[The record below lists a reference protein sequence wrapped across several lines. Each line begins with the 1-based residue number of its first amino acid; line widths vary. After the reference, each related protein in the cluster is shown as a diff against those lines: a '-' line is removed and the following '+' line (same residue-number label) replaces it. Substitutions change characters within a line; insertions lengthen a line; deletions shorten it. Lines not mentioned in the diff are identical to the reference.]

1 MSATA
6 SPAAT
11 APVTRAQVED
21 FLFHEAAL
29 LDEWRLDEWYGLFE
43 KGATYE
49 VPTTDR
55 PNEPSDRAQF
65 YVSDDYELIGARVKR
80 LKSRH
85 AHAENPHSR
94 TRRLITNVRVGEQ
107 SNGTVPVKAA
117 FLIYKIRD
125 GNVDS
130 FVGRYEH
137 TLAVSGGGLKFRKR
151 RAVIELEVLRP
162 GGRLSFIL

>member
-1 MSATA
+1 VIAT
-6 SPAAT
+6 
-11 APVTRAQVED
+11 VTRQDVED
-21 FLFHEAAL
+21 FLFKEAAL
-29 LDEWRLDEWYGLFE
+29 LDEWRLDEWLALFE
-43 KGATYE
+43 TDATYE

-55 PNEPSDRAQF
+55 PNSDPHGSQY
-65 YVSDDYELIGARVKR
+65 YVWDDYELLSARVRR

-94 TRRLITNVRVGEQ
+94 TRRLVTNVRLGEVSGSSLQ
-107 SNGTVPVKAA
+107 VHAA

-125 GNVDS
+125 GNVDQ

-137 TLAVSGGGLKFRKR
+137 VLAANGGGLRFRKR
-151 RAVIELEVLRP
+151 RAVLELEVLRP

>member
-1 MSATA
+1 VSAIKRQSA
-6 SPAAT
+6 F
-11 APVTRAQVED
+11 TRQEVED
-21 FLFHEAAL
+21 FLFEEAAL
-29 LDEWRLDEWYGLFE
+29 LDEWRLDEWYTLFE
-43 KGATYE
+43 PGATYE

-55 PNEPSDRAQF
+55 PNAVPDRSQY
-65 YVSDDYELIGARVKR
+65 YVWDDYELLAARVKR
-80 LKSRH
+80 LKSKH

-94 TRRLITNVRVGEQ
+94 TRRLITNVRVGEP
-107 SNGTVPVKAA
+107 SGEGIPVRAA

-137 TLAVSGGGLKFRKR
+137 VLASGDGGLRFRKR
-151 RAVIELEVLRP
+151 RAVLDLEVLRP

>member
-1 MSATA
+1 
-6 SPAAT
+6 
-11 APVTRAQVED
+11 VED

-29 LDEWRLDEWYGLFE
+29 LDEWRLDDWYALFE
-43 KGATYE
+43 EGATYE

-55 PNEPSDRAQF
+55 PDADPEKAQF
-65 YVSDDYELIGARVKR
+65 YVSDDYELLGARVKR
-80 LKSRH
+80 LKSKH

-94 TRRLITNVRVGEQ
+94 TRRLITNVRVGQ
-107 SNGTVPVKAA
+107 PADSSLPVYAA

-137 TLAVSGGGLKFRKR
+137 TLALGDRLRFRKR
-151 RAVIELEVLRP
+151 RAVLELEVLRP

>member
-1 MSATA
+1 MSGA
-6 SPAAT
+6 
-11 APVTRAQVED
+11 VGRDRVED

-29 LDEWRLDEWYGLFE
+29 LDEWRLDEWLGLFE
-43 KGATYE
+43 PGATYE

-55 PNEPSDRAQF
+55 PNERIDRAQF
-65 YVSDDYELIGARVKR
+65 YVSDDYELLTARVKR
-80 LKSRH
+80 LKSKH

-94 TRRLITNVRVGEQ
+94 TRRLITNVRVGE
-107 SNGTVPVKAA
+107 SEGPAIPVNAA

-137 TLAVSGGGLKFRKR
+137 VLAADGEGLRFRKR
-151 RAVIELEVLRP
+151 RAVLELEVLRP

>member
-1 MSATA
+1 MTTA
-6 SPAAT
+6 VRET
-11 APVTRAQVED
+11 TRAQVED
-21 FLFHEAAL
+21 FLFREAAL
-29 LDEWRLDEWYGLFE
+29 LDEWRLDEWLALFE
-43 KGATYE
+43 EGATYE

-55 PNEPSDRAQF
+55 PNEDPTRSQF
-65 YVSDDYELIGARVKR
+65 YVSDDYELLSARVKR
-80 LKSRH
+80 LKSKH

-94 TRRLITNVRVGEQ
+94 TRRLITNVRVGEPAG
-107 SNGTVPVKAA
+107 SSLPVYAA

-137 TLAVSGGGLKFRKR
+137 TLAVGDDLRFRKR
-151 RAVIELEVLRP
+151 RAVLELEVLRP

>member
-1 MSATA
+1 V
-6 SPAAT
+6 T
-11 APVTRAQVED
+11 APSIAGGPITRQQVED

-29 LDEWRLDEWYGLFE
+29 LDEWRLDEWYALFE
-43 KGATYE
+43 PGATYE

-55 PNEPSDRAQF
+55 PNERSDRAQF

-80 LKSRH
+80 LKSKH

-94 TRRLITNVRVGEQ
+94 TRRLITNVRVGEPD
-107 SNGTVPVKAA
+107 GTSVPVKAA

-137 TLAVSGGGLKFRKR
+137 VLAANGDGLRFRKR
-151 RAVIELEVLRP
+151 RAVLELEILRP

>member
-1 MSATA
+1 MST
-6 SPAAT
+6 
-11 APVTRAQVED
+11 VTRQQVED

-29 LDEWRLDEWYGLFE
+29 LDEWRLDEWYRLFE
-43 KGATYE
+43 PSATYE

-55 PNEPSDRAQF
+55 PDTDPAGSQY
-65 YVSDDYELIGARVKR
+65 YVWDDYELLGARVKR
-80 LKSRH
+80 LKSKH

-94 TRRLITNVRVGEQ
+94 TRRLITNVRLGDEADGEI
-107 SNGTVPVKAA
+107 PVKAA

-137 TLAVSGGGLKFRKR
+137 VLTANGGGLRFRKR
-151 RAVIELEVLRP
+151 RAVLELEVLRP

>member
-1 MSATA
+1 MTGA
-6 SPAAT
+6 
-11 APVTRAQVED
+11 VTRQQVED
-21 FLFHEAAL
+21 FLFQEAAL
-29 LDEWRLDEWYGLFE
+29 LDEWRLDEWLGLFE
-43 KGATYE
+43 KDATYE

-55 PNEPSDRAQF
+55 PNEDPNRSQY
-65 YVSDDYELIGARVKR
+65 YVWDDYELLTARVKR

-94 TRRLITNVRVGEQ
+94 TRRLVTNVRLGDGSDSSLQVR
-107 SNGTVPVKAA
+107 AA

-125 GNVDS
+125 GNVDQ

-137 TLAVSGGGLKFRKR
+137 VLAANGEGLKFRKR
-151 RAVIELEVLRP
+151 RAVLELEVLRP

>member
-1 MSATA
+1 VTTALRGATR
-6 SPAAT
+6 T
-11 APVTRAQVED
+11 EVED
-21 FLFHEAAL
+21 FLFREAAL
-29 LDEWRLDEWYGLFE
+29 LDEWRLDEWLGLFE
-43 KGATYE
+43 PDATYE

-55 PNEPSDRAQF
+55 PNEDPLRAQF
-65 YVSDDYELIGARVKR
+65 YVSDDHELLTARVRR
-80 LKSRH
+80 LKSKH

-94 TRRLITNVRVGEQ
+94 TRRLITNVRVGEPEG
-107 SNGTVPVKAA
+107 SSLPVFAA

-137 TLAVSGGGLKFRKR
+137 TLALGDQLRFRKR
-151 RAVIELEVLRP
+151 RAVLELEVLRP